1 MAELDVGLLVA
12 AWLTGLA
19 GSGGHCLGMCGG
31 IVGALGVRGRQGFR
45 GFGVLAAAHLGRVLA
60 YVAAG
65 ASVGFLGAAS
75 FGALLG
81 DSGASI
87 LRLCAALL
95 IAATGLQLVLG
106 RPLLGALERGGAR
119 FWRRL
124 APLAR
129 GLLPPRD
136 AAHALAVGALW
147 GFLPCGLVYAQ
158 LAVAAAAGG
167 AFGGAAGMA
176 AFGLGT
182 SVGLSAL
189 GALLQSLGL
198 ARVPRRVAGGLL
210 LVFAVAIA
218 VPIVAPSVTT
228 PAAAGHAHTHAH

>member
-1 MAELDVGLLVA
+1 MAELDIGLLVA

-31 IVGALGVRGRQGFR
+31 IVGALGVRGRQGLD
-45 GFGVLAAAHLGRVLA
+45 GFAVLAAAHLGRELA
-60 YVAAG
+60 YAAAG
-65 ASVGFLGAAS
+65 ASVGLIGAAS

-81 DSGASI
+81 ANGAPI
-87 LRLCAALL
+87 LRLCAAIL

-119 FWRRL
+119 FWRKL
-124 APLAR
+124 VPLAR

-136 AAHALAVGALW
+136 AGRALAVGALW

-158 LAVAAAAGG
+158 LAVAAAAGS
-167 AFGGAAGMA
+167 ALGGAAVMA

-198 ARVPRRVAGGLL
+198 ARMPRRAAGGLL

-218 VPIVAPSVTT
+218 VPVVAPSVTT
-228 PAAAGHAHTHAH
+228 PAAVGHAHTHAH